1 VRFLNKL
8 RDFMNEDGILLASG
22 GLDSTTLAYWLDQKG
37 IQFIPLFIDYG
48 QHCATTELETLRNVL
63 PKSHLDKIEIID
75 IKSIYKYSQS
85 KFIQAGDLWVDTIT
99 ADDLYI
105 PYRNVLI
112 LTVAASFAQTL
123 GYPNVYSAF
132 INSNH
137 AKEIDCSNDFFDR
150 MESILKEYGAVKIN
164 MPFRNYS
171 KYEVAKIG
179 VSLGAPIGVTFSCQ
193 ASPAIPCGA
202 CPNCVDRLDALKQIE
217 RNHYESCHGS

>member
-1 VRFLNKL
+1 
-8 RDFMNEDGILLASG
+8 MNRDGILLASG
-22 GLDSTTLAYWLDQKG
+22 GLDSTTLAYWLVKEG
-37 IQFIPLFIDYG
+37 IQFVPLFIDYG
-48 QHCATTELETLRNVL
+48 QHCANTELESLKSVL
-63 PKSHLDKIEIID
+63 PKSHADKIEIID

-85 KFIQAGDLWVDTIT
+85 RFIQPGDLWSEVIT

-123 GYPNVYSAF
+123 GYSNVYSAF

-137 AKEIDCSNDFFDR
+137 AKEIDCSNEFFDR
-150 MESILKEYGAVKIN
+150 MESILKEFGAVKIN

-179 VSLGAPIGVTFSCQ
+179 ISLGAPIGATFSCQ
-193 ASPAIPCGA
+193 ASPVVPCGA
-202 CPNCVDRLDALKQIE
+202 CPNCVDRLDALKLIE
-217 RNHYESCHGS
+217 TESI